1 MYNHSHMLMLSRLGS
16 LVDLPSSSPLV
27 WKPLEVKLEESD
39 HQEEILM
46 GIPNLPDRTLQLAR
60 PLTPIEV

>member
-16 LVDLPSSSPLV
+16 LVDLPSSSPSGPE
-27 WKPLEVKLEESD
+27 PLEVKLEESD
-39 HQEEILM
+39 HREEILL
-46 GIPNLPDRTLQLAR
+46 GIPNLPDRTLQLAG